1 MKAWL
6 DELVDGIYRGL
17 FALIVLFV
25 PTLALSE
32 LAKAIVGPDSFW
44 PSAFPAEYHGWSFL
58 GLLCAYFLVLY
69 RLRHRLPYW
78 RDEEPTDS

>member
-25 PTLALSE
+25 PILALGE
-32 LAKAIVGPDSFW
+32 LVLALGDLAQTI
-44 PSAFPAEYHGWSFL
+44 FPAEYHGWSFL

-69 RLRHRLPYW
+69 RLRHRFPYW
-78 RDEEPTDS
+78 RDEELTDS

>member
-17 FALIVLFV
+17 FALIVLFA
-25 PTLALSE
+25 PTLALGE
-32 LAKAIVGPDSFW
+32 LAKVI
-44 PSAFPAEYHGWSFL
+44 FPTEYNGWSFL
-58 GLLCAYFLVLY
+58 GLLCAYFLLLY

-78 RDEEPTDS
+78 RDEKQTDS

>member
-25 PTLALSE
+25 PTLVLGE
-32 LAKAIVGPDSFW
+32 LAMTI
-44 PSAFPAEYHGWSFL
+44 FPAEYHGWSFL

>member
-25 PTLALSE
+25 PTLALGE
-32 LAKAIVGPDSFW
+32 LAKVI
-44 PSAFPAEYHGWSFL
+44 FPTGYNGWSFL
-58 GLLCAYFLVLY
+58 GLLCAYFLLLY
-69 RLRHRLPYW
+69 RLRHWLPYW
-78 RDEEPTDS
+78 RDEKQTDS

>member
-25 PTLALSE
+25 PTLALGE
-32 LAKAIVGPDSFW
+32 LAKTI
-44 PSAFPAEYHGWSFL
+44 FPAEYQGWSFL
-58 GLLCAYFLVLY
+58 GLLCAYFLVLH
-69 RLRHRLPYW
+69 RLRRRLPYW